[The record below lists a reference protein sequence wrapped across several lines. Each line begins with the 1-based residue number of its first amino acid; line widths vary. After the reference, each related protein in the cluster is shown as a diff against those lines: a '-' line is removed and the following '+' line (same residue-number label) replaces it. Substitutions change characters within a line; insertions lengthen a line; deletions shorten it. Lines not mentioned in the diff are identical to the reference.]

1 MNVIAFYLPQFHT
14 IPENDEW
21 WGKGFTE
28 WTNMRKAK
36 PLFEGHN
43 QPRVPLK
50 GNYYNLLDP
59 STLRWQVNLAN
70 KYGIG
75 GFCFYHYWFDGHMLL
90 EKPVEMFLDDK
101 GLELPFCICWAN
113 EHWTNQWVSGE
124 NKVLIEQRYGGEK
137 EWREHF
143 DYLLPFLKDD
153 RYIRVDGKP
162 LVVIYRPEIIDCLPE
177 MLTFWRMLAKEA
189 GFGGLTVAYQHPSY
203 YVYPEKDES
212 LFDYNI
218 EFQPTLAL
226 TLEKSKHHKLLRAAK
241 RRLTLFAEKRLGL
254 DLRYATPNAGL
265 VHYDYDQMWEL
276 ILSIGPTREKSFPGA
291 FVDWDNTP
299 RRGEKGSLYDGVTV
313 EKFKEYFKRQA
324 QRARDDYPSDYM
336 FIFAWNEWAE
346 GGYLEPDENRQ
357 YGFLEAIRQS
367 LAELSELPER
377 LKDCGPCLTRS
388 FDKPSGTTDAEA

>member
-1 MNVIAFYLPQFHT
+1 MNVVAFYLPQFHA

-28 WTNMRKAK
+28 WTNMKKAK

-43 QPRVPLK
+43 QPRVPLG
-50 GNYYNLLDP
+50 GNYYNLLD
-59 STLRWQVNLAN
+59 SKTLRWQVDLAN

-90 EKPVEMFLDDK
+90 EKPVELFLADK
-101 GLELPFCICWAN
+101 SLELPFCICWAN

-124 NKVLIEQRYGGEK
+124 NKVLIEQRYGGEA

-143 DYLLPFLKDD
+143 EYLLPFFKDD
-153 RYIRVDGKP
+153 RYILVDGKP
-162 LVVIYRPEIIDCLPE
+162 LVVLYRPEIVDCLPE
-177 MLTFWRMLAKEA
+177 MLACWRKLAVEN
-189 GFGGLTVAYQHPSY
+189 GLGGLTITYQHPSY
-203 YVYPEKDES
+203 FVYPEKRED

-226 TLEKSKHHKLLRAAK
+226 TMQKSQHHKVLRAIK
-241 RRLTLFAEKRLGL
+241 RRTALFMEKNFGV
-254 DLRYATPNAGL
+254 DLRFIGASNGL
-265 VHYDYDQMWEL
+265 THISYDEIWNT
-276 ILSIGPTREKSFPGA
+276 ILTMPPTRDKSFPGA

-313 EKFKEYFKRQA
+313 EKFGRYFKEQVK
-324 QRARDDYPSDYM
+324 RAHDVYGSDYL

-346 GGYLEPDENRQ
+346 GGYLEPDEKRGF
-357 YGFLEAIRQS
+357 GFLEAVHDS
-367 LAELSELPER
+367 LQDLNELPR
-377 LKDCGPCLTRS
+377 
-388 FDKPSGTTDAEA
+388 